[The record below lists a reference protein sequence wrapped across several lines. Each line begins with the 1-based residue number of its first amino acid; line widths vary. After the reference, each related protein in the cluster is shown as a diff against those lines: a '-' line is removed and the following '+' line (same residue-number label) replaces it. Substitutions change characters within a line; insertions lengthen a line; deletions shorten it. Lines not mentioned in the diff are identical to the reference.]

1 MIFARPGTGKTRGAL
16 MAMEDWI
23 DRGDAKRV
31 LVTAPLKV
39 AKNVW
44 GQENNKWHGP
54 LSMNILTGDMSLKD
68 RNAAL
73 YSHSDVLVCNHDI
86 LDKVLDANH
95 GCDAMVIDELSRFR
109 SHSGTWQKTARNSGM
124 KMTTG
129 LTGSPAPNNYLGIYG
144 MQRAIGLNL
153 FGKNFDK
160 WKRANFYPTDYEA
173 RKWAIF
179 PGNEA
184 PFDAI
189 RPYTYVL
196 DDKSVNLPKI
206 VQKNVPVEL
215 PDEVR
220 KSYRE
225 LRATS
230 ALSDMQIVAL
240 NAGVLHGKLRQIAAG
255 FIYDN
260 TGKPRGFSSFRI
272 DALAALV
279 EELQGQPVLIV
290 YEWIEQLNMLRRMWP
305 DVPVLGGG
313 STDDD
318 TTIARWNDRE
328 LDKLF
333 IHPAS
338 AGHGLN
344 MAQGG
349 NSVAWLQPTSDNELY
364 EQTLGRVRRRDQT
377 SAQVFSYELMAENT
391 LDASVQQVCHQRG
404 LEQDMLW
411 QKFQ

>member
-1 MIFARPGTGKTRGAL
+1 MIFARPGAGKTRPAL
-16 MAMEDWI
+16 MAAQDWLESKE
-23 DRGDAKRV
+23 AKRV

-39 AKNVW
+39 CHHVWEQERDKWEIPLTMSICTGQTEDKNKAIF
-44 GQENNKWHGP
+44 GD
-54 LSMNILTGDMSLKD
+54 SDIL
-68 RNAAL
+68 
-73 YSHSDVLVCNHDI
+73 VVNHDM
-86 LDKVLDANH
+86 LEKVMACNH
-95 GCDAMVIDELSRFR
+95 GCDAMIIDELSRFR
-109 SHSGTWQKTARNSGM
+109 SHNGAWQKTARKSEM

-129 LTGSPAPNNYLGIYG
+129 LTGSPAPNNYLGLYG

-179 PGNEA
+179 PGNEK

-196 DDKSVNLPKI
+196 DDKSVWLPK
-206 VQKNVPVEL
+206 VVCPPQPMLQL
-215 PDEVR
+215 PEDVR
-220 KSYRE
+220 RSYTEMRK
-225 LRATS
+225 TS
-230 ALSDMQIVAL
+230 TLTDMQIVAS
-240 NAGVLHGKLRQIAAG
+240 NAGVMTNKLRQIAAG

-279 EELQGQPVLIV
+279 EELQGEPLLIA
-290 YEWIEQLNMLRRMWP
+290 YEWVEQLAMLKKRWP
-305 DVPVLGGG
+305 DTPVLGGG

-318 TTIARWNDRE
+318 NTIARWNRRE
-328 LDKLF
+328 LDKIFL
-333 IHPAS
+333 HPAS

-349 NSVAWLQPTSDNELY
+349 NSVAWLQPTYDNELY
-364 EQTLGRVRRRDQT
+364 EQTLGRVRRRDQF

-391 LDASVQQVCHQRG
+391 LDVAVQQVCHQRG
-404 LEQDMLW
+404 IEQDMLW
-411 QKFQ
+411 RKFQ